1 MEEFFLC
8 TFLTDN
14 ELNIIDQQNVV
25 RPVLIA
31 ELSRREVVLI
41 TDGINQLIGEF
52 LTRYIKNL
60 CIRVIF
66 QNKMT
71 DGMHQMR
78 FSESHASIDKKRVVD
93 FSRGFGNR
101 QRCSMGQI
109 VVGTDYKGIECIF
122 RI

>member
-8 TFLTDN
+8 TFLADN
-14 ELNIIDQQNVV
+14 ELNIIDQQDIIG
-25 RPVLIA
+25 PVFIA
-31 ELSRREVVLI
+31 EFSRREVVLI
-41 TDGINQLIGEF
+41 TDGIDQLISKF

-93 FSRGFGNR
+93 FSGGFGNR